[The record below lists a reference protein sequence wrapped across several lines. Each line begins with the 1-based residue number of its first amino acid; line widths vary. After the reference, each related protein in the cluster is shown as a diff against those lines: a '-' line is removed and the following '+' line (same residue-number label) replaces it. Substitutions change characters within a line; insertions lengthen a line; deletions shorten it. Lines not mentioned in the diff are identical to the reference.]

1 MNVHFADR
9 VPKKIRNRQTGWKF
23 PLHLQIYAGIVYPQ
37 VQRSSSSSHDET
49 SVKTLN
55 HFLTGRSTLPVPIS
69 EVRLDA
75 TERRW
80 TTWFC
85 RHLSAM
91 LGDRVAILFLEVAR
105 RSPWCRGTPAH
116 VHWSLLRC
124 PPDGGGGGDGFS
136 PLRFVLP
143 KRQGE
148 RRRTPLPRPTGSPL
162 PSLYATDSPPRVHD
176 FPTSGDQTTFPFLPA
191 APSGRRRR
199 SETLPLTGH
208 CRHGHYHRLLLRLS
222 STSNGDDPTHP
233 TVARYYHSVLLA
245 IYRPLSTTLPPN
257 GVYRCC
263 LAA

>member
-1 MNVHFADR
+1 
-9 VPKKIRNRQTGWKF
+9 
-23 PLHLQIYAGIVYPQ
+23 
-37 VQRSSSSSHDET
+37 
-49 SVKTLN
+49 
-55 HFLTGRSTLPVPIS
+55 
-69 EVRLDA
+69 
-75 TERRW
+75 
-80 TTWFC
+80 
-85 RHLSAM
+85 M

-124 PPDGGGGGDGFS
+124 PPDGGGGDGFS

-222 STSNGDDPTHP
+222 STSKRRRSHP
-233 TVARYYHSVLLA
+233 SHRRAILSLRFTRDLSAFINYIATERCVSLLPGCLTAA
-245 IYRPLSTTLPPN
+245 I
-257 GVYRCC
+257 
-263 LAA
+263 A